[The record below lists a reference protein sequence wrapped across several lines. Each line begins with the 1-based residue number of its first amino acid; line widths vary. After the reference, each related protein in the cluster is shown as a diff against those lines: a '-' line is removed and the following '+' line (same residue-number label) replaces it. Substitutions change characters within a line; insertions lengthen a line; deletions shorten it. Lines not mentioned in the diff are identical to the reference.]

1 MQVLTT
7 APLPLPTGQHPTAR
21 CTAKGSRRPGR
32 SGRGP
37 SRRPTARLGRARDDA
52 RTSPA
57 QANTRRDGNP
67 HLKAPWI
74 ARSPRGAAATD
85 RWLRSDHR
93 TRREQRDL
101 ARRRSVRL
109 GHSRG
114 APTRRVGR
122 VDGTRSRLVERDE
135 EHASAHHG
143 APPSPHRYVISARRT
158 GRRFAS
164 LQSVCLLERMPCVPV
179 IASPSAGAISLDCA

>member
-7 APLPLPTGQHPTAR
+7 APLPLPTGKHPTAR
-21 CTAKGSRRPGR
+21 CTAKGSRRQGR

-143 APPSPHRYVISARRT
+143 APLSPQVRDLGSSNGTALRLSAERVPSRAYAVRPGHRLAL
-158 GRRFAS
+158 GRCD
-164 LQSVCLLERMPCVPV
+164 LP
-179 IASPSAGAISLDCA
+179 